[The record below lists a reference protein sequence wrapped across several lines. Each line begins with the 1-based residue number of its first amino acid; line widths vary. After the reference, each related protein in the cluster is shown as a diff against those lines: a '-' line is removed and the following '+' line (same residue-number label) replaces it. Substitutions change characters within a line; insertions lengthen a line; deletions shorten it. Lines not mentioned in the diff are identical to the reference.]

1 MSQVMYAIRYT
12 YRSGEMES
20 SWLSGLR
27 HTTESEA
34 EALLS
39 ASAYDDGVERLSGVV
54 ELAPELLVGGR
65 S

>member
-12 YRSGEMES
+12 YRSGSREG

-34 EALLS
+34 KALVA
-39 ASAYDDGVERLSGVV
+39 ASAYDDGVEQLSGEV

-65 S
+65 G